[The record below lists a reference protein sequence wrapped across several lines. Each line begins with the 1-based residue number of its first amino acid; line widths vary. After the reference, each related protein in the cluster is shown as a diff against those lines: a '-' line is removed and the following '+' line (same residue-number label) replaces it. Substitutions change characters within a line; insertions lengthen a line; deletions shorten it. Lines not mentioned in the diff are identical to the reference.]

1 LVLAP
6 VAIDGEVAGT
16 IGVVGPTRM
25 HYPRALAAVE
35 LVGEQL
41 GEHLGA
47 TTSTGRS
54 SGGRSKPRRDRA
66 KRRGEARGGD

>member
-1 LVLAP
+1 MLAP

-25 HYPRALAAVE
+25 HYPRALAAVQ

-41 GEHLGA
+41 GEHLGQ
-47 TTSTGRS
+47 
-54 SGGRSKPRRDRA
+54 PRRRA
-66 KRRGEARGGD
+66 SAAGPGAASDAGRARRRGEADRGD